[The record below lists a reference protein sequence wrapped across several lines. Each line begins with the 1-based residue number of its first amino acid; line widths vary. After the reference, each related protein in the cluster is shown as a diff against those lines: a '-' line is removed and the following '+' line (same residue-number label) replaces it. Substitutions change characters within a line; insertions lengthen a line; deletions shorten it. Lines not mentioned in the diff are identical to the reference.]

1 MFESIYNHALE
12 SSVFSVVSFGPLTV
26 ELIIFREC
34 ILSWCCMLLVCL
46 YWDLYIWSWFS
57 FIQVTFFLSGGWSSF
72 FCSVGCCGFS
82 PSWSSPLYYFVQK
95 WRKTVKLCRSIR
107 FSFLCASFVCWQ
119 NAVLHPALHSNLTLF
134 RSLSFLLSVWGTLW
148 AYPSRSMP
156 LLAAWC
162 PCPSWSPYP
171 TLFHRWL
178 LVSIPCGPMS
188 FCSPWVPT
196 CSTIASYLEPSRLIC
211 TQILAHSTLHTLY
224 YVPGVYVCVHAS
236 VWVTQSCL
244 QFWIT
249 LASVSS
255 KQGLQVCTT
264 SSVFLGGFVCVF
276 KVLFSVSL

>member
-107 FSFLCASFVCWQ
+107 FSLCFLC
-119 NAVLHPALHSNLTLF
+119 VLAECCVPLHSILTWPCLG
-134 RSLSFLLSVWGTLW
+134 LSPFYLVSGVPCEPIPVGL
-148 AYPSRSMP
+148 
-156 LLAAWC
+156 C
-162 PCPSWSPYP
+162 PCLQHGAPAPP
-171 TLFHRWL
+171 GLPIQLCFTRWL

-196 CSTIASYLEPSRLIC
+196 CSTIA
-211 TQILAHSTLHTLY
+211 
-224 YVPGVYVCVHAS
+224 
-236 VWVTQSCL
+236 
-244 QFWIT
+244 
-249 LASVSS
+249 
-255 KQGLQVCTT
+255 
-264 SSVFLGGFVCVF
+264 
-276 KVLFSVSL
+276 